1 MQAGLRAA
9 KQRGVSDQAGLFSGH
24 AGVCVRDISSACV
37 CVPKIIF
44 VDAKVCEEGWFCVLG
59 KKKDKEGR
67 RVRQIP
73 ADVRAARTGR
83 DGA

>member
-44 VDAKVCEEGWFCVLG
+44 VDAKVCGEGGSVCWE
-59 KKKDKEGR
+59 KKKTKKDAEYDR
-67 RVRQIP
+67 FRLM
-73 ADVRAARTGR
+73 
-83 DGA
+83 